1 MSSGDLYFITEGLER
16 QLLQWTNLLRKG
28 KKIKLEICV
37 NYLAD
42 HNEPRAGEKR
52 GATSVTKTMLADR
65 DAQIDTE
72 QTSGQYSPWRPVYNA
87 LRCPGPPCDNHDG
100 HCWQDPVGKKH
111 YKLKTHHLRRLVGLV
126 KKKKL
131 NIESHDDVPDEIR
144 QQLYAEEQHRLE
156 RQRKTGRQL
165 SNESTPSAPIN
176 IHILPAQSAQAST
189 IITPGASPPLLPYS
203 DPIHDDAIMIPDL
216 PLDIAVRKY
225 SAWQQTRVDSQVHKD
240 NVEKAC
246 DIALTNGFDLR
257 QINKDRDA
265 KLFEKNGV
273 VVGVARRFVD
283 DIQEWLNDYQPA

>member
-72 QTSGQYSPWRPVYNA
+72 QASGQYSPWRPVYNA

-100 HCWQDPVGKKH
+100 HCWQDP
-111 YKLKTHHLRRLVGLV
+111 
-126 KKKKL
+126 L

-144 QQLYAEEQHRLE
+144 QQLYAEEQNRLE

-257 QINKDRDA
+257 QINKNRDA